1 MSCGSPWLVG
11 RSEGAGH
18 EGTRKG
24 VQGGVAARRAK
35 RGGQAANPPWLVGR
49 SEGAGHEWKMKGGAV
64 AELLDLEVTDRVG
77 ILRLKRS
84 PLNILNQALV
94 AELAAA
100 AVEAGR
106 SPAIGAVVIGG
117 EGRHFS
123 AGADVGE
130 FEAMGVPEVYEY
142 GKLLDAALRGWAD
155 LPKVT
160 IAAVNGYA
168 LGGGCELALAADFRF
183 ASERATLG
191 LPEIQLGII
200 PGGGVTQRLPR
211 LIGAARAKE
220 MIFTG
225 RHVKA
230 EEALA
235 LGLVDPV
242 FPPAELLER
251 AVEAAR
257 PYPSVPRVALRAAP

>member
-64 AELLDLEVTDRVG
+64 AELLDLEVTDGVG
-77 ILRLKRS
+77 ILRLKRP

-94 AELAAA
+94 TELAAA

-106 SPAIGAVVIGG
+106 SPAIGAVAVWG

-123 AGADVGE
+123 AGADVDE
-130 FEAMGVPEVYEY
+130 VPAMGVPQGYQY
-142 GKLLDAALRGWAD
+142 AKLLDAS
-155 LPKVT
+155 
-160 IAAVNGYA
+160 
-168 LGGGCELALAADFRF
+168 F
-183 ASERATLG
+183 
-191 LPEIQLGII
+191 
-200 PGGGVTQRLPR
+200 PR
-211 LIGAARAKE
+211 WS
-220 MIFTG
+220 
-225 RHVKA
+225 
-230 EEALA
+230 
-235 LGLVDPV
+235 DPPTV
-242 FPPAELLER
+242 
-251 AVEAAR
+251 
-257 PYPSVPRVALRAAP
+257 S

>member
-35 RGGQAANPPWLVGR
+35 RGGQAANPHWLVGR

-64 AELLDLEVTDRVG
+64 AELLDLEVTDGVG
-77 ILRLKRS
+77 VLRLKRP

-106 SPAIGAVVIGG
+106 SPAIGAVVIWG

-123 AGADVGE
+123 AGADGGE
-130 FEAMGVPEVYEY
+130 VRAIGGPEVYEY
-142 GKLLDAALRGWAD
+142 RKPLDPALRGR
-155 LPKVT
+155 PERP
-160 IAAVNGYA
+160 NG
-168 LGGGCELALAADFRF
+168 
-183 ASERATLG
+183 T
-191 LPEIQLGII
+191 
-200 PGGGVTQRLPR
+200 
-211 LIGAARAKE
+211 
-220 MIFTG
+220 
-225 RHVKA
+225 
-230 EEALA
+230 
-235 LGLVDPV
+235 
-242 FPPAELLER
+242 
-251 AVEAAR
+251 
-257 PYPSVPRVALRAAP
+257 